1 MSSAVILKALEL
13 GLILSVLSLGV
24 FISFRIL
31 DIPDLTVDG
40 SFSTGAAT
48 VAVLTMAGAPM
59 IGLGAAFIAGCIC
72 GVITALLQTK
82 MHIQPLLAGI
92 ITMTGLYSINLRI
105 MGSLPNMPLISL
117 DPANASIFDKVQQ
130 PLLVLIPIIVVIY
143 LLLFWF
149 FKTNLGLE
157 IRATGNNEAMVRSS
171 SINADLMKIIGF
183 GVSNGLVSLS
193 GALFAQYN
201 HFADVTGGT
210 GMMVIGLAGI
220 IVGEAILQKRTIG
233 FGLFAAILGACIYRL
248 LYTFALQ
255 FGVPSGDMN
264 LISAVLVAITI
275 SIPYLR
281 KRKGPKNA

>member
-1 MSSAVILKALEL
+1 MSSAVILKAIEL
-13 GLILSVLSLGV
+13 GLVLSVLSLGV
-24 FISFRIL
+24 YISFRIL

-48 VAVLTMAGAPM
+48 VAVMTMAGAPM
-59 IGLGAAFIAGCIC
+59 VGLFAAFLAGCVC
-72 GVITALLQTK
+72 GIITALLQTK

-105 MGSLPNMPLISL
+105 MGNLPNMPLISL
-117 DPANASIFDKVQQ
+117 DPANATLFDKIDQ
-130 PLLVLIPIIVVIY
+130 PLLALIPIVAVIG
-143 LLLFWF
+143 LLLYWF
-149 FKTNLGLE
+149 FKTNLGLA

-171 SINADLMKIIGF
+171 SINADTMKIIGF
-183 GVSNGLVSLS
+183 AISNGLVALS

-220 IVGEAILQKRTIG
+220 IVGEAILQKHTIG
-233 FGLFAAILGACIYRL
+233 FGLFAAILGACIYRF
-248 LYTFALQ
+248 LYTLALQ

-264 LISAVLVAITI
+264 LIYAILVAITI

-281 KRKGPKNA
+281 KRKGTENA

>member
-1 MSSAVILKALEL
+1 MSSTVILKALEL

-24 FISFRIL
+24 YISFRIL
-31 DIPDLTVDG
+31 NMPDLTVDG

-48 VAVLTMAGAPM
+48 IAVTTMAGMPYL
-59 IGLGAAFIAGCIC
+59 GLGLAFLAGCAC
-72 GVITALLQTK
+72 GIVTAFLQTK
-82 MHIQPLLAGI
+82 MKIQPLLAGI

-105 MGSLPNMPLISL
+105 MGSLPNMPLLSL
-117 DPANASIFDKVQQ
+117 DPSCESMFDKVDF
-130 PLLVLIPIIVVIY
+130 PLVVLIPIVVVIA

-149 FKTNLGLE
+149 FKTNMGLAL
-157 IRATGNNEAMVRSS
+157 RATGNNEAMVRSS
-171 SINADLMKIIGF
+171 SISVDLMKFIGF
-183 GVSNGLVSLS
+183 GLSNGLVALS

-220 IVGEAILQKRTIG
+220 IVGEAILQKHTIG
-233 FGLFAAILGACIYRL
+233 FGLIASILGACIYRL

-264 LISAVLVAITI
+264 LISALLVALTI

-281 KRKGPKNA
+281 KRKGA

>member
-1 MSSAVILKALEL
+1 MSSTVILKALEL

-24 FISFRIL
+24 YISFRIL
-31 DIPDLTVDG
+31 NMPDLTVDG

-48 VAVLTMAGAPM
+48 IAVTTMAGMPYL
-59 IGLGAAFIAGCIC
+59 GLGLAFFAGCAC
-72 GVITALLQTK
+72 GIVTAFLQTK
-82 MHIQPLLAGI
+82 MKIQPLLAGI

-105 MGSLPNMPLISL
+105 MGSLPNMPLLSL
-117 DPANASIFDKVQQ
+117 DPSCESMFDKVDF
-130 PLLVLIPIIVVIY
+130 PLAVLIPIVLVIS

-149 FKTNLGLE
+149 FKTNMGLAL
-157 IRATGNNEAMVRSS
+157 RATGNNEAMVRSS
-171 SINADLMKIIGF
+171 SISVDLMKFIGF
-183 GVSNGLVSLS
+183 GLSNGLVALS

-220 IVGEAILQKRTIG
+220 IVGEAILQKHTIG
-233 FGLFAAILGACIYRL
+233 FGLIASILGACIYRL

-264 LISAVLVAITI
+264 LISALLVALTI

-281 KRKGPKNA
+281 KRKGA